1 MSPAKIATMARL
13 SAEKLQLLKKAF
25 TENAMVPGQAA
36 EHVGVTYATATRYY
50 ELWSNEIKQ
59 ALESRLLP
67 NLNESVKQEHARKP
81 AKSKPVKTTK
91 DIRDTRAARCEE
103 KSRLVLEYRAATQ
116 LYATA
121 VAELSRRIGI
131 GSLDDYRKL
140 HDAAEAARTRS
151 NEAGDRL
158 ARHVAEHH
166 CETQNESD

>member
-91 DIRDTRAARCEE
+91 DIRDTRATRVRGE
-103 KSRLVLEYRAATQ
+103 KP
-116 LYATA
+116 
-121 VAELSRRIGI
+121 IGFGI
-131 GSLDDYRKL
+131 PCRDTTIFNCCCR
-140 HDAAEAARTRS
+140 
-151 NEAGDRL
+151 
-158 ARHVAEHH
+158 
-166 CETQNESD
+166 